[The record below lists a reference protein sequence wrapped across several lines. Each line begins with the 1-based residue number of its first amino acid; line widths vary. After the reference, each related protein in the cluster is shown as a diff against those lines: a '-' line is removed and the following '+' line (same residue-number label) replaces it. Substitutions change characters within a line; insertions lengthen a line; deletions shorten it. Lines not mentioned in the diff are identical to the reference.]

1 MLSGKLRTS
10 LLRVFDTLK
19 QVMRQAIAVC
29 KSCKSVGHQFAG
41 GSFWKGSLVTLCFVL
56 WTTLGTP
63 QAIAQLPS
71 FSTTDNA
78 SAPSLSYV
86 QRGNLHIANV
96 RLDGIALFQ
105 VAAAAANQQNEELG
119 DRRNVLP
126 IEWRVNEIETRLRK
140 IINSSRELK
149 NLEVETSTLNG
160 LTVIVVKTQDIEQP
174 LMTVTELDLQIDST
188 SNSIGQIADA
198 RASRLKSALIQAYE
212 ERQPA
217 YIRKQLSWIV
227 PMASAIG
234 AISMI
239 LLRLQNRFKRQ
250 WRRLSEVAH
259 ELQQA
264 ALEAE
269 EQSYAVTPSSEE
281 ALQVSPP
288 PHEAGPASEQGTA
301 AQGRMLRRAIN
312 SFYYWPRKWLHSL
325 PLLQQRNLNLTVR
338 ALLWWGQLTLW
349 LSGSIAALLAFPN
362 TRGLGI
368 WLIGVPVS
376 FTIILLALTIA
387 KKIIDGLVTF
397 WSHRWAE
404 RDTLIHSSRQR
415 AALRVPTI
423 DRVFKDISLYTVIA
437 AGFLLFIYSIRAP
450 LALVITGLGVLGFVS
465 QSFIQDWIAGLLIL
479 WEDQYT
485 QGDLVQINEVT
496 GIVECFSLR
505 TTQLRTQNGELVT
518 IANSSFNLAKNLTY
532 HWSQVNLGI
541 EVAYDTDLDQAMTV
555 IEEVASKMR
564 YDFRWGRY
572 ILEPAR
578 ILGVDAFGESSITI
592 RLLIK
597 TKPMK
602 HRELGW
608 EYRRRLKQAF
618 DQAGITI
625 PFPQRSI
632 WLETAPQETSEPATP
647 LAP

>member
-1 MLSGKLRTS
+1 MGQRFSGWP
-10 LLRVFDTLK
+10 
-19 QVMRQAIAVC
+19 
-29 KSCKSVGHQFAG
+29 
-41 GSFWKGSLVTLCFVL
+41 FWKCWLVTLCFVL
-56 WTTLGTP
+56 WISLGTP
-63 QAIAQLPS
+63 QVLAQLPS
-71 FSTTDNA
+71 FSTSDNA

-96 RLDGIALFQ
+96 RLDGKPLFQ
-105 VAAAAANQQNEELG
+105 VAAAAASQQNEELG

-140 IINSSRELK
+140 IINSNKGLK

-160 LTVIVVKTQDIEQP
+160 LTVIVVKTQDIDQP

-188 SNSIGQIADA
+188 SNSIQQIADA
-198 RASRLKSALIQAYE
+198 RATSLKVALVQAYK

-217 YIRKQLSWIV
+217 YIRQQLSWIV
-227 PMASAIG
+227 PMTSAIG
-234 AISMI
+234 VISII
-239 LLRLQNRFKRQ
+239 LLRVQNRFKLQ

-269 EQSYAVTPSSEE
+269 AQSYSVVTSPSEE
-281 ALQVSPP
+281 PLQIPSAPS
-288 PHEAGPASEQGTA
+288 EAEPAPEQATTT
-301 AQGRMLRRAIN
+301 QGKMLRRTIN
-312 SFYYWPRKWLHSL
+312 AFYYWPRKWLHSV
-325 PLLQQRNLNLTVR
+325 PLFQQRNLNLTVR

-349 LSGSIAALLAFPN
+349 LSGSIAVLLAFPN

-437 AGFLLFIYSIRAP
+437 AGFLLFIYAIRVP

-632 WLETAPQETSEPATP
+632 WLETAPQETSEPTTP